1 MYCESNKIRFSHE
14 EYTKNLS
21 QSKEIDSFK
30 REKLINVSGWPEFKD
45 FSFSEL
51 RELAV
56 DLISELEEREIHIEG
71 ISFGEDREGFPLFYV
86 HMDRVSRTYHESQ
99 DIPEEFEGLYVEK
112 VIAGKFNF

>member
-14 EYTKNLS
+14 EYAKNLLR
-21 QSKEIDSFK
+21 SKEIDSFK
-30 REKLINVSGWPEFKD
+30 REKLINVISWPEFED

-51 RELAV
+51 RELAI
-56 DLISELEEREIHIEG
+56 DIMSELEEREVQIKG
-71 ISFGEDREGFPLFYV
+71 ISVGTDEDGYPLFYI

-99 DIPEEFEGLYVEK
+99 DIPEEFEGFYVEK